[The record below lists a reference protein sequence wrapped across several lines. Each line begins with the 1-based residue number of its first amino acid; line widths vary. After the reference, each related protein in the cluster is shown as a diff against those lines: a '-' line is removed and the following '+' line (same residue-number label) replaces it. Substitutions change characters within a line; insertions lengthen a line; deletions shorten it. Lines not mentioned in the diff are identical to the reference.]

1 MCVSQSLY
9 SFFLISLHTP
19 NQISLQCNRA
29 NLEKVGG
36 GLQTMIITWDWL
48 WWRRLWKG
56 LGGVCDTIR
65 CEEGRKADMWLR
77 QASYAIAP
85 AVQCNAITLAI
96 QCNTENSSSVYC
108 VHNMCFHCTMA
119 LQHWYVMGVLAEP
132 GSTRQPS
139 PLHSAYLRVTICCP
153 VRDCCYFFVLLEH
166 LCSFV
171 HSPICLLQSWN
182 PVEIL
187 K

>member
-1 MCVSQSLY
+1 MCEPINLSILSDQLAHTQPDLIAVQSCKHGESRRRRSSNHDNHLR
-9 SFFLISLHTP
+9 LIMMTT
-19 NQISLQCNRA
+19 
-29 NLEKVGG
+29 
-36 GLQTMIITWDWL
+36 TME
-48 WWRRLWKG
+48 RFG
-56 LGGVCDTIR
+56 AVCDTIR

-77 QASYAIAP
+77 QASSAIAP

-166 LCSFV
+166 LRSFV
-171 HSPICLLQSWN
+171 HLFQSWN
-182 PVEIL
+182 PVENL